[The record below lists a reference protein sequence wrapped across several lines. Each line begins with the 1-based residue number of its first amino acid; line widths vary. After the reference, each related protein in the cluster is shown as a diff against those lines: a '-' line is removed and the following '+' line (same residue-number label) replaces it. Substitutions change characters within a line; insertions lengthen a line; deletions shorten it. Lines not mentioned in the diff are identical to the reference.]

1 MPTKF
6 SMTRDINGYN
16 GFGLIPTDT
25 AYSVTL
31 AASTDTHFAVPSN
44 TAIGGCNIASTNNPV
59 LIAIFYFTPGAE
71 VWVAKNATAIVPAGS
86 SWGATTSEGNPSAWQ
101 VEGGDVIH
109 MITAATGVS
118 AGVRLYW
125 IT

>member
-1 MPTKF
+1 MATKF
-6 SMTRDINGYN
+6 AMSRDVNGYN

-31 AASTDTHFAVPSN
+31 TANTDTHFAVPKNSSIGGGN
-44 TAIGGCNIASTNNPV
+44 TAVTNNPV

-71 VWVAKNATAIVPAGS
+71 VWVAKNATAIVPAGNT
-86 SWGATTSEGNPSAWQ
+86 WGATTSEGNPSAWQ

-109 MITAATGVS
+109 MITAATGIS
-118 AGVRLYW
+118 AGVRFYW
-125 IT
+125 LT